1 MNKKVFSRV
10 LFAIVFIL
18 GISACNLSN
27 GIISRLQSAV
37 QGFSGTSKYAQE
49 RVLEDISCPESFQ
62 EKQKISKKAH
72 LTLGGRMTLKA
83 GSNPSMPCG
92 WDAPDIG
99 NPEVITQIDH
109 DTEWPAEG
117 VTPKP
122 GAPRTEVWI
131 FEARGEGQTVIS
143 LPCHCLDDQGEEAQ
157 LQGTLEVPI
166 KVKK

>member
-1 MNKKVFSRV
+1 MDKKVFPRV
-10 LFAIVFIL
+10 LFVFVFFL
-18 GISACNLSN
+18 SISACAVSN
-27 GIISRLQSAV
+27 RIISRLQSAAPW
-37 QGFSGTSKYAQE
+37 FSGTTKYAQE
-49 RVLEDISCPESFQ
+49 TILDDISCPESFQ
-62 EKQKISKKAH
+62 EQQEVSKKIH

-83 GSNPSMPCG
+83 GSNPSMPCS
-92 WDAPDIG
+92 WDAPEIG

-122 GAPRTEVWI
+122 GAPGTEFWI

-157 LQGTLEVPI
+157 PQGTLEVQI
-166 KVKK
+166 RVKK